1 MRTLLLAAVLL
12 SVAFTAGAAPPRA
25 RAQDTDKQQDRK
37 RPKIT
42 LKAQPTMGRAPLR
55 VLFSAELVGGADD
68 FEEYYC
74 PTVVWEWSRGNAS
87 QSKVDCAPYEG
98 GKSTIRRRYTVE
110 HTFRTFGT
118 FRVYVSLV
126 KRDREVGTAAINVV
140 VQPGGSAAP
149 ESDDR

>member
-1 MRTLLLAAVLL
+1 MRTFLLAAVLL
-12 SVAFTAGAAPPRA
+12 SVAFTAGAEPRQS
-25 RAQDTDKQQDRK
+25 QDTDKQQDRGK

-68 FEEYYC
+68 YEEYYC

-87 QSKVDCAPYEG
+87 ESKVDCPPYEP
-98 GKSTIRRRYTVE
+98 GKTTIRRRYTTE
-110 HTFRTFGT
+110 HTFRTFGS
-118 FRVYVSLV
+118 FRVYFNLV
-126 KRDREVGTAAINVV
+126 HRDREVGTAAINVI

-149 ESDDR
+149 ESGEP